1 MSYGHHPPGLYP
13 TRCAS
18 GVLRETW
25 QVLTRGKMA
34 GMRLSQLIA
43 SLPSLQSRP
52 DSDPDITLIT
62 DDSRCIEPGALFVA
76 YRGVSVDG
84 HRFIGDAIARGA
96 AAIVGEIEI
105 DSTAENAEATKVS
118 KNNSAFSA
126 SSAVKIPYLRVRNGR
141 EAFAQLHAAW
151 NGFPARHLT
160 MIGVTGTDGKTTT
173 TNLIHSI
180 LSAADLKTGMISS
193 VNAVIGD
200 EALDTGLHTT
210 TPDADDVQRYLRRMV
225 DAGLTHCVLEVTSH
239 GLEHHRVDGC
249 DFDVA
254 VVTNIT
260 HEHLDLHGSLEAY
273 RAAKARLFELLASA
287 FDKGVP
293 KTAILNRDDSSY
305 AYLRD
310 RIHDRCYSY
319 SVRDR
324 SVQPASSLQA
334 DVRAEGI
341 VYRPGA
347 IQFATVS
354 DGYAIPIETSL
365 AGEYNVSNCLAAIAA
380 TVNVLGVDPD
390 AARRGI
396 AALKGVPGRME
407 RIDAGQDFIAVVDF
421 AHTPNAL
428 DRAIAAART
437 MTRGRV
443 IVVFGSAGLRD
454 RDKRRMLGDVA
465 GRAADRIVVTAEDPR
480 TESLDEIM
488 DVTARALAAQG
499 RVEGVDFWR
508 VPDRG
513 EAIALACSLAQPGD
527 VVMACGKGHEHS
539 MCFGEVEY
547 AWDDREAMR
556 AALRGAPLKTLP
568 TAKKE

>member
-273 RAAKARLFELLASA
+273 RAAKARLFESLASA

-293 KTAILNRDDSSY
+293 KTAVLNLDDSSY
-305 AYLRD
+305 AYMRD
-310 RIHDRCYSY
+310 RVRSRCYSY
-319 SVRDR
+319 AVRDR
-324 SVQPASSLQA
+324 SVQPA
-334 DVRAEGI
+334 DVRA
-341 VYRPGA
+341 VDVVCAPGA
-347 IQFATVS
+347 MRFIAAGDRYT
-354 DGYAIPIETSL
+354 IPVETSL
-365 AGEYNVSNCLAAIAA
+365 VGEHNVSNCLAAIAA
-380 TVNVLGVDPD
+380 TVNALDVDPD

-407 RIDAGQDFIAVVDF
+407 RIDAGQDFIALVDF
-421 AHTPNAL
+421 AHTPN
-428 DRAIAAART
+428 
-437 MTRGRV
+437 
-443 IVVFGSAGLRD
+443 
-454 RDKRRMLGDVA
+454 
-465 GRAADRIVVTAEDPR
+465 
-480 TESLDEIM
+480 
-488 DVTARALAAQG
+488 
-499 RVEGVDFWR
+499 
-508 VPDRG
+508 
-513 EAIALACSLAQPGD
+513 
-527 VVMACGKGHEHS
+527 
-539 MCFGEVEY
+539 
-547 AWDDREAMR
+547 
-556 AALRGAPLKTLP
+556 
-568 TAKKE
+568 